1 MTKSNAKAASESVD
15 QLPEDTLRVQ
25 SAALDVIPQG
35 VIIAD
40 KAGDILYAN
49 DAFLRM
55 TLYTRPEIQG
65 RNCIFLQGALTNP
78 ATVKSIRHA
87 LANFVEFSGEIL
99 NYRQDGSAFWNELTI
114 TPVRN
119 EHGIVTHFIG
129 TTRDIS
135 SRIQAER
142 AVRESEQRLELALL
156 GGNLALWDW
165 QVEDGRLT
173 VNQRWLAML
182 GLATD
187 GPPPTIDTWTA
198 LVHPEDRIKLE
209 NIVDQVIFQPTGR
222 DFEIEIRALH
232 SDNTY
237 IWILDKG
244 AVVARA
250 ADGMPLR
257 VSGTHLDITSRK
269 EAAEKMHRLA
279 FYDVLT
285 GLPNR
290 FLVLDRLSEAVIDAG
305 HSSKIGALLFIDLD
319 NFKQVND
326 ARGHPVG
333 DILLQHIAQRLTTTL
348 VSRHTIARLGGD
360 EFVVLAN
367 PISDDLDTGRVAA
380 QQLAE
385 QMHEA
390 LKAPFTV
397 DGVMYHIGGSI
408 GVTLFPKP
416 GDTLDNLIREADTA
430 MYWSKAKGR
439 EGNIA
444 FYETAMQVEAER
456 KLSMEHDLQKAV
468 AAHGFDVYFES
479 KVDRHGQEVGG
490 ELLLRWTHPVHGSI
504 GPTQF
509 IPVAEACGQII
520 PLGNWVIEQACQA
533 LVQLQTLGCERT
545 LSVNVSPHQLLQEG
559 FVSQV
564 RDTLQRTRAL
574 AGQLI
579 FEVTEGL
586 FIENWEVTVTS
597 MTELV
602 AMGIRFSIDD
612 FGTGY
617 SSLAYLQQLPIHE
630 IKIDRSFMKNIPGD
644 TGNQA
649 IVQAI
654 LAVARHLQLHVVA
667 EGVET
672 RTQLDFLVSNE
683 CECMQGYLFG
693 GATPLSA
700 WLSSIERIQKAH
712 ASPRRH

>member
-1 MTKSNAKAASESVD
+1 MTTRNAKAASELFN
-15 QLPEDTLRVQ
+15 QLPEDTLRVH
-25 SAALDVIPQG
+25 SAALDMLPQG

-65 RNCIFLQGALTNP
+65 HNCIFLQGALTDP
-78 ATVKSIRHA
+78 AMVNSVRYA

-99 NYRQDGSAFWNELTI
+99 NYRQDGSAFWSELTI
-114 TPVRN
+114 TPARN
-119 EHGIVTHFIG
+119 ERGIVTHFVG

-135 SRIQAER
+135 RRIQTEQ
-142 AVRESEQRLELALL
+142 AVRESEQRLQLALL

-165 QVEDGRLT
+165 QMEDGCLT

-182 GLATD
+182 GLDPD

-198 LVHPEDRIKLE
+198 LVHPEDQIKLE
-209 NIVDQVIFQPTGR
+209 NIVDQVIFQPNGR
-222 DFEIEIRALH
+222 DFEVEIRARH
-232 SDNTY
+232 SDGNY

-250 ADGMPLR
+250 ADGTPLR
-257 VSGTHLDITSRK
+257 VSGTHLDITARK
-269 EAAEKMHRLA
+269 EAAEKMHKLA
-279 FYDVLT
+279 FYDGLT

-290 FLVLDRLSEAVIDAG
+290 FLLLDRLSEALIGAE
-305 HSSKIGALLFIDLD
+305 HSSKIGALLIIDLD

-326 ARGHPVG
+326 ARGHLVG
-333 DILLQHIAQRLTTTL
+333 DMLLLHIAQRLSTAMTP
-348 VSRHTIARLGGD
+348 RHTVARLGGD
-360 EFVVLAN
+360 EFIVLAN
-367 PISDDLDTGRVAA
+367 PTSDDLNTGKLAA

-385 QMHEA
+385 EMHNA
-390 LKAPFTV
+390 LRAPFIV

-416 GDTLDNLIREADTA
+416 GDTVDNLIREADTA
-430 MYWSKAKGR
+430 MYWSKAKSGQ
-439 EGNIA
+439 GHIA

-456 KLSMEHDLQKAV
+456 KLSMKHDLQKAV
-468 AAHGFDVYFES
+468 GAQGFDVYIES

-520 PLGNWVIEQACQA
+520 PLGNWVIEKACQA
-533 LVQLQTLGCERT
+533 LVQLQKKGCERT
-545 LSVNVSPHQLLQEG
+545 LSVNVSPRQLLQED

-564 RDTLQRTRAL
+564 CNTLQRTGAL

-586 FIENWEVTVTS
+586 FIENWEMTITR

-617 SSLAYLQQLPIHE
+617 SSLAYLQRLPIHE

-644 TGNQA
+644 AGNQA

-672 RTQLDFLVSNE
+672 RTQLDFLVSSE

-693 GATPLSA
+693 EATPLSA
-700 WLSSIERIQKAH
+700 WLSSIEHIQKAP
-712 ASPRRH
+712 ASPRRC